1 MLSHD
6 YRGSEMFG
14 EGVLNLGVIAGAVFL
29 LLASLWTAATPPAA
43 AQASVQPVEQVVVV
57 AHHTGRVS

>member
-29 LLASLWTAATPPAA
+29 LLASLWTCLLYTSPSP
-43 AQASVQPVEQVVVV
+43 
-57 AHHTGRVS
+57 RD